1 MTDSALSSLYPTHN
15 IGGDGFNWFIGQVE
29 SDSKDDPKGSGRYR
43 VRIVGHHPETC
54 EIVSSETLGWAQ
66 TMMPVTN
73 PHTPGGATSVSDQLE
88 SGTWVVGFFLD
99 TDKQQPMI
107 IGSIGRVAKSFEEE
121 ETEDEDPTPGE
132 SGCKSFTTY
141 VKPKNRQPFDQYDNS
156 IELDNVAAGHA
167 ADGVQRTTNDGENI
181 SESETI
187 YLKNK
192 YAANSETNSAGIN
205 WCIEIADTCGKET
218 EMNKTM
224 GRLFQEM
231 LYETQRN
238 NGKLGTYLVGE
249 ISGDLTDAVGVGRKY
264 VTKAKQLIRTFV
276 ASVKGFIIEKMRKAV
291 KELTD
296 ALLYPDDVKGNSLSK
311 VTKFFNKYLKKIG
324 CEMADIGDR
333 LAGFI
338 EDIIF
343 GYLFNIYKQTA
354 CQVDK
359 FVNGILN
366 KIQSLMTDLLNSV
379 LGPIQ
384 DLLGAIASPF
394 NILGDA
400 INYVLNILGITC
412 SGPDKKCNKKTV
424 ICTDCRAED
433 RDDFLDDLLKD
444 LEDSP
449 KDWNQYA
456 CKDSFEGRTIPKT
469 SVSFVGGIQDVP
481 AGDFIA
487 YSINDIYVKE
497 GEIAEFTVKRAG
509 NTDIVS
515 SVGFSTRD
523 GTALKV
529 SDYEETD
536 GIVGFVRGQT
546 EKTIS
551 VRTFQDTEVEKREDF
566 FVVINKDTPGNITAV
581 TDKNVGRCVI
591 RAQNAPPDP
600 VEAGGFEGV
609 LPSNPTGGSSNPSNP
624 DIFPDTV
631 EPDALNG
638 SEDDTD
644 DSLTDELAR
653 TYSVVADR
661 ESVKEGGFIT
671 YTITT
676 ENVPNG
682 TVLSY
687 RLFGTDITPSD
698 MVNFTLGGSF
708 TINADSATVVVGINE
723 DEDDKEFDE
732 TLIFAI
738 NGTGARASVLILS
751 DTASFTPLEKLQA
764 EDGSTVVPPDRK
776 PILPTV
782 GPIITGPGGEII
794 DVPVENS
801 GDRYTEAPAVFI
813 TGAGIGTAAIG
824 LLDNNGY
831 LSEIRITDPGFG
843 FKLNQPTVANKECII
858 DSFTM
863 IRPGREYKSAPTVYV
878 NGIDTIAEA
887 VVENGQVIS
896 VRIKNRE
903 ITFDSY
909 PTILILGGGGYG
921 ATFLPSF
928 SCLEPEARVKVGSAK
943 IGTGSYIDC
952 P

>member
-15 IGGDGFNWFIGQVE
+15 IGTDGFNWFIGQIE
-29 SDSKDDPKGSGRYR
+29 SDKKDDLKGSGRYR

-107 IGSIGRVAKSFEEE
+107 IGSIGRVAKSFKEDEN
-121 ETEDEDPTPGE
+121 EDEDPTPGE
-132 SGCKSFTTY
+132 SGCKSFTTF
-141 VKPKNRQPFDQYDNS
+141 VKPKNEQAFDQFLNTT
-156 IELDNVAAGHA
+156 ELDTAAAGHA
-167 ADGVQRTTNDGENI
+167 ADGVERTSGDGDNI

-192 YAANSETNSAGIN
+192 YAANSETNPAGIN
-205 WCIEIADTCGKET
+205 WCVEIADTCGKET
-218 EMNKTM
+218 NMDKTM

-249 ISGDLTDAVGVGRKY
+249 ISGDLTDAVGIGRKY
-264 VTKAKQLIRTFV
+264 VTKATQLIRTFV
-276 ASVKGFIIEKMRKAV
+276 ASVKGFIIEKMREAV
-291 KELTD
+291 KALTD

-324 CEMADIGDR
+324 CEMADLGDR

-384 DLLGAIASPF
+384 DLLGAIAAPF

-424 ICTDCRAED
+424 VCTDCRAED
-433 RDDFLDDLLKD
+433 RDDFLDDLLESLD
-444 LEDSP
+444 DAP

-456 CKDSFEGRTIPKT
+456 CKDSFEGRKIPKT

-497 GEIAEFTVKRAG
+497 GEIAKFTVRRAG

-546 EKTIS
+546 EKTIE
-551 VRTFQDTEVEKREDF
+551 VRTFSDTEVEKREDF

-581 TDKNVGRCVI
+581 TEKNVGRCVI
-591 RAQNAPPDP
+591 RAQDAPPDP

-609 LPSNPTGGSSNPSNP
+609 LPSNPTGGSSNPADPNT
-624 DIFPDTV
+624 FPDTV
-631 EPDALNG
+631 EPDAENG

-644 DSLTDELAR
+644 ASLTDELAR

-723 DEDDKEFDE
+723 DEDDREFDE

-738 NGTGARASVLILS
+738 NGTGATASVLILS
-751 DTASFTPLEKLQA
+751 DTASFTPLEKFKA

-794 DVPVENS
+794 DVPVENP

-824 LLDNNGY
+824 LLDDNGY

-843 FKLNQPTVANKECII
+843 FKLNEPSVAEKECII

-863 IRPGREYKSAPTVYV
+863 IRPGREYKSAPKVYV
-878 NGIDTIAEA
+878 NGNDTIAEA